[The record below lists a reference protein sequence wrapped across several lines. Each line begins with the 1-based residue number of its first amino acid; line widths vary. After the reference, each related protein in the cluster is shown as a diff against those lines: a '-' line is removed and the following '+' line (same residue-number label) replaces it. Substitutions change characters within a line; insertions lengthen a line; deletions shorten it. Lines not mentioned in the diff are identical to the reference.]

1 VGSGFRPLLQ
11 RVRVFSLLAAL
22 LLSACTVKVDVRVN
36 STANGSGT
44 VTVTAAL
51 DKEAAQ
57 QAGNLEVS
65 DLEQAGWTVTAVDGH
80 DGGRV
85 YTATHG
91 FGSPAELE
99 AVLKQ
104 VGPFTGVSLR
114 TGNSL
119 LKTNTRFTGDLDL
132 TPGLAVFSDN
142 DLRKKLGSAGIG
154 LDPAAVKDATGV
166 DIDKV
171 LSMDVTVAIPGRTV
185 TEPAI
190 VGQKLRLDAHA
201 SHYNT
206 TRIEFLVVAA
216 VAALAGLVLLF
227 RRRSA

>member
-1 VGSGFRPLLQ
+1 VLLT
-11 RVRVFSLLAAL
+11 
-22 LLSACTVKVDVRVN
+22 ACQAKVDVRVS
-36 STANGSGT
+36 STADGSGR

-57 QAGNLEVS
+57 RAGNLEVS

-80 DGGRV
+80 DGERV
-85 YTATHG
+85 YTATHR

-114 TGNSL
+114 TDNSL
-119 LKTNTRFTGDLDL
+119 LKTSTRFTGDLDL
-132 TPGLAVFSDN
+132 TPGLSVFSDN
-142 DLRKKLGSAGIG
+142 DLRRKLGSPGIG
-154 LDPAAVKDATGV
+154 LDPAAVKEATGV

-171 LSMDVTVAIPGRTV
+171 LTMDVTVAIPGRTV
-185 TEPAI
+185 TKPAI
-190 VGQKLRLDAHA
+190 VGQALHLDAHA

-216 VAALAGLVLLF
+216 VAALAGLALLF

>member
-1 VGSGFRPLLQ
+1 LRFFLVAAAVLLT
-11 RVRVFSLLAAL
+11 
-22 LLSACTVKVDVRVN
+22 ACQAKIDVRV
-36 STANGSGT
+36 SSIAAGSG
-44 VTVTAAL
+44 VVRVTAAL

-85 YTATHG
+85 YTATHR

-114 TGNSL
+114 TDNSL

-142 DLRKKLGSAGIG
+142 DLRKKLGSPGIG
-154 LDPAAVKDATGV
+154 LDPAAVKEATGV

-171 LSMDVTVAIPGRTV
+171 LNMDVTVAIPGRTV
-185 TEPAI
+185 TKPAI
-190 VGQKLRLDAHA
+190 VGQALHLDARA
-201 SHYNT
+201 GHYNT

>member
-1 VGSGFRPLLQ
+1 
-11 RVRVFSLLAAL
+11 
-22 LLSACTVKVDVRVN
+22 
-36 STANGSGT
+36 

-57 QAGNLEVS
+57 QAGNLEVA
-65 DLEQAGWTVTAVDGH
+65 DLEQAGWTVAAADGKN
-80 DGGRV
+80 GERV
-85 YTATHG
+85 YTATHR

-114 TGNSL
+114 TDNSL
-119 LKTNTRFTGDLDL
+119 LKTRTRFTGALDL

-142 DLRKKLGSAGIG
+142 DLRRKLGSPGIG

-171 LSMDVTVAIPGRTV
+171 LTMDVTVAVPGKTV
-185 TEPAI
+185 TRPAV
-190 VGQKLRLDAHA
+190 VGQTLHLDASA

-206 TRIEFLVVAA
+206 TRIVLLAVAA
-216 VAALAGLVLLF
+216 VAALAGIVLLL

>member
-1 VGSGFRPLLQ
+1 VWRAF
-11 RVRVFSLLAAL
+11 AAAVL
-22 LLSACTVKVDVRVN
+22 LLSACQVKVDVRV
-36 STANGSGT
+36 STTAAGSGT
-44 VTVTAAL
+44 VRVTAAL

-57 QAGNLEVS
+57 QAGNLEVA
-65 DLEQAGWTVTAVDGH
+65 DLEQAGWTVTSADGK

-85 YTATHG
+85 YTATHR
-91 FGSPAELE
+91 FSSPDELE

-114 TGNSL
+114 TDNSL
-119 LKTNTRFTGDLDL
+119 LKTRTRFTGTLDL
-132 TPGLAVFSDN
+132 TPGLAAFSDD
-142 DLRKKLGSAGIG
+142 DLRKKLGSPGIG

-171 LSMDVTVAIPGRTV
+171 LSMDVTVAVPGRTV
-185 TEPAI
+185 TRDAV
-190 VGQKLRLDAHA
+190 VGQTLRLDAAA

-206 TRIEFLVVAA
+206 TRIVFLAVAV
-216 VAALAGLVLLF
+216 VAALAGIVLLF